1 MFWRFVLSG
10 LRYRR
15 RRLLVTFSALAVA
28 SGLATVLF
36 SVYSDLDRKLRGE
49 FRHNGANAVLAP
61 TGESTT
67 VPRRAVEEAETAG
80 ISAAP
85 FLFTVGQLR
94 GEPVVVAAI
103 DFRRAAPLTGFW
115 RVEGERLAAK
125 GECLA
130 GGDAAKHFGLA
141 AGQRVE
147 LDGAPCMLRGIVTT
161 GGPEDAQILVP
172 LGPEESVSLIQ
183 VRADTPRLPG
193 LRERMARKFPGVE
206 VRLLYAVAETEANVV
221 LKVRSVLFLLSA
233 LILTITTLCVTTN
246 FSALLLE
253 RRKEI
258 GIMKAIGA
266 GERAIASL
274 FFAESLTLAL
284 SSTVAGYGT
293 GLVAAFWIGKRIFPS
308 APGILP
314 GVDLLAF
321 FPVAATTLAVAALA
335 TFLQASRIWRLEA
348 AQVLRGD

>member
-28 SGLATVLF
+28 SALATVLF

-49 FRHNGANAVLAP
+49 FRQNGANAVLAP
-61 TGESTT
+61 AGDSAT
-67 VPRRAVEEAETAG
+67 VPRGAVEEAERAG
-80 ISAAP
+80 VAAAP
-85 FLFTVGQLR
+85 FLFAVGRLG

-103 DFRRAAPLTGFW
+103 DFGRAATLTGFW
-115 RVEGERLAAK
+115 RVEGERRAAP

-130 GGDAAKHFGLA
+130 GSEAAKHFGLA
-141 AGQRVE
+141 SGQRVD
-147 LDGAPCMLRGIVTT
+147 LDSAPCILRGIVTT

-172 LGPEESVSLIQ
+172 LGSAESVSLIQ
-183 VRADTPRLPG
+183 IRADAPRLPE
-193 LRERMARKFPGVE
+193 LRERMARKFPGVDL
-206 VRLLYAVAETEANVV
+206 RLLYAVTETEANVV
-221 LKVRSVLFLLSA
+221 LKVGKVLFLLSV

-258 GIMKAIGA
+258 GILKAIGA

-284 SSTVAGYGT
+284 SSTFAGYAA

-308 APGILP
+308 ASGVLP

-321 FPVAATTLAVAALA
+321 FPVAATTLTVAALA
-335 TFLQASRIWRLEA
+335 TLLPASRIWRLEA